1 MIEFNPPIPTRETE
15 ELIEIAHSS
24 IEIWQQTAIDQ
35 AKEELVNRGVSK
47 EFIQSTLG
55 NWREEAR
62 LEEIAYKRQLEEN
75 AIESYSVLKM
85 CYILLVAPLILTGK
99 WGVDLSL
106 SELKEANFKRKF
118 RQRLLL
124 LIGGLIF
131 WFLIIVFEIKTEG

>member
-47 EFIQSTLG
+47 EFIQSTLD

-62 LEEIAYKRQLEEN
+62 QEEIAYKRQLEEN
-75 AIESYSVLKM
+75 AIESYSV
-85 CYILLVAPLILTGK
+85 
-99 WGVDLSL
+99 
-106 SELKEANFKRKF
+106 RKCVTF
-118 RQRLLL
+118 Y
-124 LIGGLIF
+124 
-131 WFLIIVFEIKTEG
+131 